1 MPASDEDGVTLDSAL
16 RMRARLMVALD
27 LDRAEAGIEV
37 QSLLQHVLQVNRAYL
52 LTHPERVLSDE
63 ELARYT
69 ELLERRIAG
78 EPVAYLLGMR
88 EFYGLELKVTKDT
101 LIPRP
106 DTELLVETAL
116 QYLPGAA
123 NLLDMGTGS
132 GAIAIAIA
140 HERPDAVVVA
150 VDASAAALNVA
161 RENARRLK
169 LGNVR
174 FLESD
179 WFLALQGERFD
190 LIVSNPPYIQRDDV
204 HLDDLRFEPISA
216 LASGADG
223 LDDIRRIIANA
234 KDHLMS
240 GGWLMLEHG
249 YDQAERV
256 RSLMLAAGFADA
268 TSLCDLSGIER
279 VTIAHA

>member
-1 MPASDEDGVTLDSAL
+1 MH
-16 RMRARLMVALD
+16 ARLKVALD
-27 LDRAEAGIEV
+27 LDQTAARIEA
-37 QSLLQHVLQVNRAYL
+37 QTLLQHVLQVNRAYL
-52 LTHPERVLSDE
+52 LTHPERILSDD
-63 ELARYT
+63 ELARYGD
-69 ELLERRIAG
+69 LLERRIAG

-116 QYLPGAA
+116 QYLPGSG

-132 GAIAIAIA
+132 GAIAIAVA

-161 RENARRLK
+161 RENAGRLK

-179 WFLALQGERFD
+179 WFFALPGERFD
-190 LIVSNPPYIQRDDV
+190 LIVSNPPYIERDDA
-204 HLDDLRFEPISA
+204 HLLLGDLRFEPISA

-223 LDDIRRIIANA
+223 LDDIRRIIASA
-234 KDHLMS
+234 KEHLNP
-240 GGWLMLEHG
+240 GGWLMFEHG
-249 YDQAERV
+249 YDQAQRV
-256 RSLMLAAGFADA
+256 RGLLEAAGFADA
-268 TSLCDLSGIER
+268 ASLRDLSGIER